1 VKRLAGLLPILLV
14 GCTFTVSTPEKHKP
28 AIHGYVHH
36 RTHRTASKTTVVDAA
51 WMLEYH
57 RLQATH
63 GDYTVPDDMKIEP
76 LEDGKF
82 RIPKSVLKHF
92 KDLSRTPAATPTP

>member
-1 VKRLAGLLPILLV
+1 
-14 GCTFTVSTPEKHKP
+14 
-28 AIHGYVHH
+28 
-36 RTHRTASKTTVVDAA
+36 
-51 WMLEYH
+51 MLEYH